1 MWILISIFFSFFA
14 SGSVSVLTELGC
26 LPATAKG
33 LLSPSGQASLSGVG
47 SNRPKQESRGNKRL
61 LYLLIEFEWLFGL
74 YMGYEICELEVKYEL
89 VNVTQMVEKSQGKLD
104 NLCTGAEQG
113 KDIFSAF
120 TLYSDFLFGIVL
132 FFSVYKVYR
141 D

>member
-1 MWILISIFFSFFA
+1 M
-14 SGSVSVLTELGC
+14 LTELGC

-33 LLSPSGQASLSGVG
+33 LLSPSGQAY
-47 SNRPKQESRGNKRL
+47 RPKQESRGNKRL

-132 FFSVYKVYR
+132 FFFSL
-141 D
+141 